1 MAEKEL
7 KFIEG
12 VDLDEK
18 NITVEYGDIIE
29 FELAESVSLLYDKQK
44 KKYYIY
50 GIDYEDSFDEFTFEL
65 DDDFNGME
73 FDGVYISK
81 EDFIDFKNL
90 VLQVA

>member
-90 VLQVA
+90 ILQVA